1 MTLLFDDSKKL
12 EKALGEEAAGVLIN
26 ILEKQD
32 EQAKR
37 ELATKQDLRELELR
51 LLAEMAKM
59 KNDLTVRMGALLA
72 ATVGIIAALKLFS

>member
-1 MTLLFDDSKKL
+1 MTLLFDDTKKL
-12 EKALGEEAAGVLIN
+12 EKALGEEAAGVLIG

-32 EQAKR
+32 AAAKR

-51 LLAEMAKM
+51 LVAELAKL

-72 ATVGIIAALKLFS
+72 ATVAIIAALKLFS

>member
-1 MTLLFDDSKKL
+1 MTLLFDDTKKL
-12 EKALGEEAAGVLIN
+12 EKALGEEAAGVLIT

-32 EQAKR
+32 EETKR

-51 LLAEMAKM
+51 LTAEMMRM

-72 ATVGIIAALKLFS
+72 ATVAVIAALKFFG

>member
-1 MTLLFDDSKKL
+1 MTLLFDDTKRL
-12 EKALGEEAAGVLIN
+12 EKALGEEAASVLIG

>member
-1 MTLLFDDSKKL
+1 MTLLFDDSKRL

-32 EQAKR
+32 EEAKR
-37 ELATKQDLRELELR
+37 ELATKHDLREVELR
-51 LLAEMAKM
+51 LMAEMLRM

-72 ATVGIIAALKLFS
+72 AAVGVIAAPKLFS